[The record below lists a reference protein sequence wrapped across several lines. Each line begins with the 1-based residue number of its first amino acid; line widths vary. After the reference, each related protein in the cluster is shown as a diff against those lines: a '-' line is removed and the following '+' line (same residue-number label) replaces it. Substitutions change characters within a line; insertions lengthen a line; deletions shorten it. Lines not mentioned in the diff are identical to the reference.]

1 MTRLIVRTAVIGALV
16 FIPAGP
22 RPVQGQQA
30 TAPPQTQAQQ
40 RPVFR
45 GGTHFVRVDAYPVR
59 DGKIVENLEA
69 GDFEILE
76 DGRPQQVESLDFVR
90 FDTFTPEAE
99 RIEPRTQREGFDMAA
114 DPRNRVFVIF
124 VDLAFSQSAGAFTPT
139 NSIKHIEQPLA
150 QFLDRILTPHD
161 LFGFMTSRNSAK
173 DLVLQRKTAVTKDQ
187 IAEAWRAS
195 FIGIDEAD
203 NLSRCDCGN
212 VVGEAC
218 LAMLER
224 LKARYRA
231 EGTYTALESLVDQ
244 LGSIREERKSIILVT
259 DLLPRF
265 RPDQTILTTRGPKL
279 PRTGINNGRLGT
291 HENAPIAGDATYCA
305 SEFQRLANL
314 DLDPR
319 YKELLRQA
327 RRQNVSFY
335 PITPGGLQAPV
346 SLPAILAQERAT
358 DDFRTL
364 AQETDGIA
372 IVNTND
378 LKGGINRIG
387 DDLAAYYVLGYYT
400 TNTKWDGGIRKIQVK
415 DKTGKV
421 IRARREYRAP
431 TPEEIAALAAPK
443 PARSGGR
450 AGEAK
455 QAALL
460 GEPAIFVNNQSVRT
474 LTCSRTDRVRIEFTP
489 PSPLEGKVARLL
501 DARGQPMPVPVNV
514 SDDETR
520 TPRRLIVT
528 LSLAPLARGTYQIE
542 LNATAAGATE
552 RRLVPLQVQ

>member
-1 MTRLIVRTAVIGALV
+1 MTRLIVRTAVIGTLV

-59 DGKIVENLEA
+59 DGKIVEGLGA

-501 DARGQPMPVPVNV
+501 DARGQPMPLQVNV

>member
-1 MTRLIVRTAVIGALV
+1 MTRIFAIRTALIGCLALTLPV
-16 FIPAGP
+16 AAQQPA
-22 RPVQGQQA
+22 Q
-30 TAPPQTQAQQ
+30 PPPTQAQQ

-59 DGKIVENLEA
+59 DGKIVEGLEPA
-69 GDFEILE
+69 DFEILE
-76 DGRPQQVESLDFVR
+76 DGKPQQVESLDFVR

-99 RIEPRTQREGFDMAA
+99 RYEPRTQREGFDMAA
-114 DPRNRVFVIF
+114 DPRNRVFAIF
-124 VDLAFSQSAGAFTPT
+124 IDLAFSQSSGAIEST
-139 NSIKHIEQPLA
+139 NSIKYIEQPLA

-161 LFGFMTSRNSAK
+161 LFGFMTSRNTAK
-173 DLVLQRKTAVTKDQ
+173 DLVLQRKSAVTKDQ
-187 IAEAWRAS
+187 IADAWRAS
-195 FIGIDEAD
+195 LIDIDEAE
-203 NLSRCDCGN
+203 NLMRCSCGN
-212 VVGEAC
+212 VQGDAC
-218 LAMLER
+218 IEMLER
-224 LKARYRA
+224 LKVRYRA
-231 EGTYTALESLVDQ
+231 EATYTALESLVDQ
-244 LGSIREERKSIILVT
+244 LGSIRQERKSIILVT

-265 RPDQTILTTRGPKL
+265 RPDQRFLTARGKEL
-279 PRTGINNGRLGT
+279 PRVGINNGRLGT
-291 HENAPIAGDATYCA
+291 HENAPVAGDATYCA

-346 SLPAILAQERAT
+346 GLPAILAQERAT
-358 DDFRTL
+358 DDFLTL
-364 AQETDGIA
+364 ADETDGIA

-378 LKGGINRIG
+378 LTAGINRIG

-400 TNTKWDGGIRKIQVK
+400 TNTKWDGGLRKIQVRNK
-415 DKTGKV
+415 KTGQT

-431 TPEEIAALAAPK
+431 TADEIAALAAPK
-443 PARSGGR
+443 STAGVGSG

-474 LTCSRTDRVRIEFTP
+474 LVCSRTDRVRVEFTP
-489 PSPLEGKVARLL
+489 PAALDGRVARLL
-501 DARGQPMPVPVNV
+501 DQRGQPLPVPVNV
-514 SDDETR
+514 AEDETK
-520 TPRRLIVT
+520 TPKRLVLT
-528 LSLAPLARGTYQIE
+528 LSLAPLARGYYNIE
-542 LNATAAGATE
+542 LSATAGGASE